1 MDKNTIIGFV
11 LIALILF
18 GFQYFNQPSEEEIA
32 ATRQQQEQML
42 KQQAEKDS
50 LESAVKQQSALL
62 TDSVKAAAEADSA
75 LNARLGEFAPAST
88 GNDNAFTLEN
98 DKIMLCIRSKGGQ
111 IVSAR
116 LKEFTTNSG
125 DSLLLFNATKDGS
138 SYSFRF
144 ITNSDRIIDTRE
156 LYFQQVGSTERK
168 GDKTTLTIR
177 VTTTTDAWIDYVYSL
192 RDGDYMVGYEVRPH
206 NLQKVVRTNQP
217 SIQMLWTSKIRQ
229 QERSKK
235 FENRYAQLFYKPE
248 GDDPESLS
256 ATSDDDEEIN
266 TNVKWV
272 AFKDQ
277 FFSSVLIADKPFSS
291 VRVESKMIDNDPVY
305 LKTYKADVD
314 VPFDVTGKELTSFRF
329 YFGPNDFSLLKSYD
343 KDAEDEKDEL
353 QLDELVYLGWAIFGW
368 INEYV
373 VIPIFNFLGRYINSM
388 GIIILL
394 LTVFIKLIIFPLT
407 YKSYL
412 STAKMRVLKPE
423 IEAINKK
430 HEGSNKM
437 QERQQAT
444 MMLYREAGVNPM
456 GGCLPM
462 LLQMPVLFAMFMFF
476 PAAIEL
482 RQQSFLW
489 AEDLSSYDAI
499 VEWNAQIPFISEYFG
514 NHLSLFCLLMT
525 VTNLIYTHIN
535 MKNTDTGQNQMPG
548 MKYMMYFMPIMFLF
562 IFNDYAS
569 GLSYYY
575 FLSTLITIAQT
586 MLFRVFINEDK
597 LRAQIQENR
606 KNPKKMKKS
615 KFMQRLEDMQKQ
627 QQAYQR
633 QQAKERSKQNR

>member
-18 GFQYFNQPSEEEIA
+18 GFQYFNQPSEEELA
-32 ATRQQQEQML
+32 AAKQQQEQLL
-42 KQQAEKDS
+42 KQQAREDS
-50 LESAVKQQSALL
+50 IKAVNAQN
-62 TDSVKAAAEADSA
+62 KAEQGDTISTADADSA
-75 LNARLGEFAPAST
+75 AATRLGEFAPAAT
-88 GNDNAFTLEN
+88 GSDEVFCLEN
-98 DKIMLCIRSKGGQ
+98 DKVRLSISAKGGQ
-111 IVSAR
+111 IAAAQ
-116 LKEFTTNSG
+116 LKGFTTNAG
-125 DSLLLFNATKDGS
+125 DSLLLFNADKDGS
-138 SYSFRF
+138 FYSFRF
-144 ITNSDRIIDTRE
+144 ITNTDRIIDTRD
-156 LYFQQVGSTERK
+156 LYFQQVGSVVRNGVK
-168 GDKTTLTIR
+168 STLTIR
-177 VTTTTDAWIDYVYSL
+177 LATNTDAWIDYVYSL
-192 RDGDYMVGYEVRPH
+192 NDGDYMVGYEMRPH

-217 SIQMLWTSKIRQ
+217 AIQLVWTSKIRQ

-256 ATSDDDEEIN
+256 ASSDDDEEIN

-277 FFSSVLIADKPFSS
+277 FFSSVLIADKAFSTA
-291 VRVESKMIDNDPVY
+291 RLESEMIDNDPVY
-305 LKTYKADVD
+305 LKSYKADLD
-314 VPFDVTGKELTSFRF
+314 VPFDPTGKEITSFRF
-329 YFGPNDFSLLKSYD
+329 FFGPNDFSLLKAYD
-343 KDAEDEKDEL
+343 KDVEDEKDEL

-373 VIPIFNFLGRYINSM
+373 VIPIFNFLGRYIGSM

-394 LTVFIKLIIFPLT
+394 LTIFIKLIIFPLT

-412 STAKMRVLKPE
+412 STAKMRALKPE

-499 VEWNAQIPFISEYFG
+499 VQWDAQIPFISEYFG

-535 MKNTDTGQNQMPG
+535 MKNTDTGQTQMPG
-548 MKYMMYFMPIMFLF
+548 MKYMMYFMPVMFLF

-586 MLFRVFINEDK
+586 MLFRAFVNEDK
-597 LRAQIQENR
+597 LRVQIQENR
-606 KNPKKMKKS
+606 KDPKKMKKS
-615 KFMQRLEDMQKQ
+615 KFMQRLEEMQKQ

-633 QQAKERSKQNR
+633 QQAKERAKRNR